1 MYLKHVKD
9 VPFDTILARRK
20 VVKTHPLKS
29 VEKTVLEEVT
39 YAKDNSKNWNSVHY
53 FASLALVA

>member
-39 YAKDNSKNWNSVHY
+39 YAKDNSKN
-53 FASLALVA
+53 